1 MLTTI
6 RNAWKIPELRRK
18 LLFTLVIILLY
29 RIGNVIPV
37 PGVNVQ
43 QMSLMFSQQ
52 LSNTIFGLFDMMS
65 GSAFSQATIFA
76 LSIQPYINASIIIQL
91 LTIAIPAL
99 ERLSKE
105 GGEEGKKKL
114 TKITR
119 YTTVG
124 LGVLMGFAYYI
135 MLSNYNSQYSNM
147 LLTSTGF
154 LTALVIILTFTAGS
168 TLVMWLGDQISEHGI
183 GNGISMILF
192 AGIVSRG
199 PQMVGDIYT
208 GVTRWAAG
216 LSAEELTQM
225 GMSETAITAYQKSL
239 LAPWMVAVVILG
251 MLALV
256 VFIVFISNAER
267 RLPVQYAKRVVG
279 RKMYGGQSTHIPIK
293 VNMSGVMPI
302 IFAQSIASLPA
313 TIGAFAGWTLES
325 QGFGGGLMRLFD
337 TSKPFYSVLYFLL
350 IVGFSYF
357 YATMQFNPIEVAN
370 NLKKNGGFIPG
381 FRPGKPT
388 ADFILKVLNKITM
401 FGALYLSVIAIAP
414 IITGNLFGYSSLAI
428 GGTSVI
434 IVVGVALETVKQ
446 MEAQMLMRHY
456 KGFLE

>member
-192 AGIVSRG
+192 ANIIARIPSGIITPIFNNLKSNFG
-199 PQMVGDIYT
+199 GFWY
-208 GVTRWAAG
+208 WA
-216 LSAEELTQM
+216 
-225 GMSETAITAYQKSL
+225 L
-239 LAPWMVAVVILG
+239 LLIVA
-251 MLALV
+251 MLAII
-256 VFIVFISNAER
+256 VFIVFVSQAER
-267 RLPVQYAKRVVG
+267 RIPVQYAKRVVG
-279 RKMYGGQSTHIPIK
+279 RKMYGGHTTYIPLK
-293 VNMSGVMPI
+293 VNQAGVMPI
-302 IFAQSIASLPA
+302 IFAS
-313 TIGAFAGWTLES
+313 
-325 QGFGGGLMRLFD
+325 
-337 TSKPFYSVLYFLL
+337 SVLMFPVTIAQFIQVPWVQKVASYLQWGTPLQTTLYVLL
-350 IVGFSYF
+350 ILFFTYF
-357 YATMQFNPIEVAN
+357 YTAVSLNIPEMCDNI
-370 NLKKNGGFIPG
+370 KKYGGFIPG
-381 FRPGKPT
+381 LRPGKPT
-388 ADFILKVLNKITM
+388 IAYLDKIMNRITLAGAVFLAFIAVMPN
-401 FGALYLSVIAIAP
+401 
-414 IITGNLFGYSSLAI
+414 IIVWLTGISGIYF
-428 GGTSVI
+428 GGTALL
-434 IVVGVALETVKQ
+434 IVVGVALDTMKQ
-446 MEAQMLMRHY
+446 VESMVLMRHY
-456 KGFLE
+456 QGFMK